1 MAELPSPSDSP
12 AEPATPSESLNAS
25 AAAPADSP
33 ATPMS
38 ALMAKMM
45 EGILIQYDVRVQA
58 VFRSQDEVAAQ
69 MARLHEAIELFNS
82 FSGFPSLSQYAQRL
96 SSLRAQ
102 LQATHTT
109 LLAVQK
115 RLLRLHHEVTQRNA
129 SVAIPHGLPFGRA
142 SLADTAADRISS
154 LFRRIKPQPK
164 PAPAA
169 GSPAAP
175 AGSPHASTPSAPAGS
190 PSAALDAASP
200 APLSSAPAADAD
212 QQLNE

>member
-1 MAELPSPSDSP
+1 MTEPSP
-12 AEPATPSESLNAS
+12 PSEP
-25 AAAPADSP
+25 AAAPSEP
-33 ATPMS
+33 AAAAAEAPSTPMS

-45 EGILIQYDVRVQA
+45 EGVLIQYDIRVQA

-109 LLAVQK
+109 LLAIQK

-129 SVAIPHGLPFGRA
+129 SVAVPHGLPFGRS

-164 PAPAA
+164 PAPASSA
-169 GSPAAP
+169 AAAP
-175 AGSPHASTPSAPAGS
+175 PPAVPS
-190 PSAALDAASP
+190 
-200 APLSSAPAADAD
+200 LSSASSSPAYLAPTPSESAEVLLSEQTPDTALAPD
-212 QQLNE
+212 GSG